1 MSLKD
6 TVAVVVFNNIA
17 PFEFAVACEVFGTD
31 RSDMGLPGY
40 DLLVCSAEPPP
51 LVAKGGLFRMEAPYG
66 LEALQRAGTVI
77 VPAAA
82 GHPERQPAGE
92 QLLQALRE
100 AHDRGARIV
109 SVCSGAFILAEAGLL
124 DGRRATTHWMYAEL
138 LARRYPRV
146 TVDPKVLYVHDGNVF
161 TSAGTAAGIDLC
173 LYLVRLDHGADVA
186 NMIARRMV
194 VPPHRDGGQAQYVDL
209 PMPQLDEDTALADTL
224 HWAAAHLD
232 EDLTVERLARLA
244 HMSPRTF
251 ARRFLAAAGATPHQW
266 LLSQRMLLAQRLLE
280 TTELPVEIVASRS
293 GLGSAATLRQ
303 HFQRR
308 LSTTPQGYRRT
319 FQDRRSA

>member
-124 DGRRATTHWMYAEL
+124 DGRRATTHWRQA
-138 LARRYPRV
+138 ARLQREQAAV
-146 TVDPKVLYVHDGNVF
+146 TVDGDRIFIQDG
-161 TSAGTAAGIDLC
+161 A
-173 LYLVRLDHGADVA
+173 
-186 NMIARRMV
+186 
-194 VPPHRDGGQAQYVDL
+194 
-209 PMPQLDEDTALADTL
+209 
-224 HWAAAHLD
+224 
-232 EDLTVERLARLA
+232 
-244 HMSPRTF
+244 
-251 ARRFLAAAGATPHQW
+251 
-266 LLSQRMLLAQRLLE
+266 
-280 TTELPVEIVASRS
+280 
-293 GLGSAATLRQ
+293 
-303 HFQRR
+303 
-308 LSTTPQGYRRT
+308 
-319 FQDRRSA
+319 